1 MFTYI
6 TYAFYNIIYQIISL
20 WFLFYANTYI
30 NSKIIPDSLRW
41 QNGELREN
49 LTGLAVVQ
57 TIVLIIEVAI
67 LAFLLHFINKR
78 FLSNIDNG
86 AVIANWTVIIY
97 LVISLAFVSY
107 LIYAGFR

>member
-6 TYAFYNIIYQIISL
+6 TYAFYNIVFQIISL

-41 QNGELREN
+41 QGGELREN
-49 LTGLAVVQ
+49 LTGLAIAQ

-67 LAFLLHFINKR
+67 LAGLLHFINKK
-78 FLSNIDNG
+78 FLSNIDSG
-86 AVIANWTVIIY
+86 AVIANWTVIVY

-107 LIYAGFR
+107 LIYAGFK